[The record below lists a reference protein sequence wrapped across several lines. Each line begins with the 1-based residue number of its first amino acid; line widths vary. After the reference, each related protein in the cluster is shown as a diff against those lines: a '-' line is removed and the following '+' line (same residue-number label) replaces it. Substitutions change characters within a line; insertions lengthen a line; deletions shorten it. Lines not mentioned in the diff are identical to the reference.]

1 MHHQS
6 VELMDAV
13 QRQPPRGLDAFLGEK
28 GAAWDVETRQ
38 VGLQSRC
45 QLREGHFI
53 QVLTGLLFC
62 LGLGDEIDLLK
73 KFQAT
78 KAEP

>member
-6 VELMDAV
+6 VQLMDAV
-13 QRQPPRGLDAFLGEK
+13 KRQPHRGLDVFLGDW

-53 QVLTGLLFC
+53 QILTGLVFC
-62 LGLGDEIDLLK
+62 LSLGDEIDLLK